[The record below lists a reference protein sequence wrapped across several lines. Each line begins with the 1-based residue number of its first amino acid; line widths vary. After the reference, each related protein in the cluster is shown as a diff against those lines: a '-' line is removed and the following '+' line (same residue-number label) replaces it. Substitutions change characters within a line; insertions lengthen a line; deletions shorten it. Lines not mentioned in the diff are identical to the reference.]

1 MKNFITFRQLDFA
14 ILKQTGLTEQDV
26 PRSTRQAYVNNKLM
40 KLYAALNWVNDPF
53 FKRVTTLSVA
63 ADQELLKDSTDGG
76 VVTAV
81 NTTAKTITRS
91 SGTFTA
97 GSLIFVATADST
109 GAVYRQ
115 WIARIVTGG
124 ATATYELLSGTAG
137 WIDGINVIG
146 GSVIVLKTS
155 SQTSVDLSAIYLDR
169 ILRVWDGSVSAER
182 GFYLFLDG
190 RAFNE
195 VHRDPDMDTAV
206 AAYHYG
212 DTLQLKAGPDADAL
226 GVVQMEYRGK
236 PNTYTDATED
246 NLVDMPPEQN
256 QFLFDEVMAEYLK
269 HAKKELPAELARR
282 LGEYEEAYTAKTA
295 ELKKDADSQGKRSV

>member
-91 SGTFTA
+91 SGTFTS
-97 GSLIFVATADST
+97 GSLIFATTADSS
-109 GAVYRQ
+109 GNVYRQ
-115 WIARIVTGG
+115 WIARIVTSG

-212 DTLQLKAGPDADAL
+212 DTLQLKAGPDASAL

-295 ELKKDADSQGKRSV
+295 ELKGDMDKQGKRSV